1 MTPGSKER
9 SNVATNPHMTGSRG
23 YEKSDANP
31 RSLLYV
37 VLVTAGFLILAC
49 LSLIW
54 LFDHFEKT
62 QNPGS
67 FVAAPFAGP
76 RTLPPPPRIQ
86 PDPGADLQS
95 YREAEQTLLK
105 TYGWVD
111 RQNGV
116 VRMPVDRAMEL
127 LLQRGLPTR
136 ATSKQQD
143 AAPREDRSFSSPAG
157 NGKTVQ

>member
-1 MTPGSKER
+1 M
-9 SNVATNPHMTGSRG
+9 ATNPHMTSSGG

-37 VLVTAGFLILAC
+37 VLVTAGLLVLTC
-49 LSLIW
+49 LSMIW

-67 FVAAPFAGP
+67 VVAAPFASP
-76 RTLPPPPRIQ
+76 RALPPPPRIQ
-86 PDPGADLQS
+86 PDPGADLRS
-95 YREAEQTLLK
+95 YRESEQNLLN

-136 ATSKQQD
+136 ATNKQQETT
-143 AAPREDRSFSSPAG
+143 PRKDSSSSDPAG
-157 NGKTVQ
+157 NEKTAP